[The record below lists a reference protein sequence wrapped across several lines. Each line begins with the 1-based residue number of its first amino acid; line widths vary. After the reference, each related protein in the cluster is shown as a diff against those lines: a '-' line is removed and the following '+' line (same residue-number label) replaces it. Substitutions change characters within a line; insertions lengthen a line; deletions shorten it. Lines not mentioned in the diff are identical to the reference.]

1 MEGFLLGQIMAP
13 DNSINTGPAW
23 RARAMR
29 EMARAQAAKEQAE
42 KAENQLV
49 AMEERAEEAE
59 KQVANLT
66 AALEKEHKRFLLERS
81 KRIGYMRGW
90 AVRGLVLTKNC
101 GYTMDRV
108 EAEGDVLQEKYEK
121 WIDGIEMEDNA
132 RIDQEAGF

>member
-42 KAENQLV
+42 KAEK
-49 AMEERAEEAE
+49 RAEKAE
-59 KQVANLT
+59 KQVGNLT
-66 AALEKEHKRFLLERS
+66 ASLEKEHAALEKEHKRFLLERRE
-81 KRIGYMRGW
+81 RIGYMRGW

-121 WIDGIEMEDNA
+121 WIDEIEMEDNA
-132 RIDQEAGF
+132 KIDQEAGF

>member
-1 MEGFLLGQIMAP
+1 
-13 DNSINTGPAW
+13 
-23 RARAMR
+23 
-29 EMARAQAAKEQAE
+29 
-42 KAENQLV
+42 
-49 AMEERAEEAE
+49 MEERAEEAE